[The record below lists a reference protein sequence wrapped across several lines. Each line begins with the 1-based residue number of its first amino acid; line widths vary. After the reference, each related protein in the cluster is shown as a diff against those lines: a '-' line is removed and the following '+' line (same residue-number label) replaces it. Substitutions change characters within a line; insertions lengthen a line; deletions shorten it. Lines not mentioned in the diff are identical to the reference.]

1 MKDYTPYLPGMHL
14 CQTRKRLEKKVNEN
28 GLGAMKEFLK
38 GRIDMTGLERR
49 SANGENSRKRIFDR
63 ANVFILFLVQALT
76 GLTCDHA
83 VRLMQGKSVLKK
95 TSRISSSSS
104 AYCQARCRLELSFLK
119 NACRK
124 LADFLS
130 AKTLETW
137 KGFKVMVVDGTGLDM
152 PDSPENRRAYP
163 PRGEKEKGTTFP
175 MLNLVAVFDLF
186 SGGVMDWSSGNKHW
200 GEQSLWKKL
209 MNKISIFGS
218 IILGDDYYCSY
229 GNIAAIL
236 KKKGHCLFPSEKS
249 RNFEKIKKIGKK
261 DWIVRLKKPASRAPS
276 WTQNQWKKF
285 PDYIE
290 LRMIEIMIESAGFK
304 TRKLRLFTTLTDTE
318 IYPADEIAA
327 LQKRRWDAELRFR
340 DIKTAMGMNH
350 LSCKTPEMIRKEITM
365 FVIAY
370 NLVRAMMLEA
380 AQVAG
385 IKATRISFTS
395 AAALT
400 EEWMR
405 IVLLRKLSISKKE
418 FMRTFFDLL
427 AENTVPLRP
436 GRSEPRVVKRTEQRF
451 PKMKKARK
459 SYPEHRKAA

>member
-1 MKDYTPYLPGMHL
+1 MKNYTPYLPGMHL
-14 CQTRKRLEKKVNEN
+14 CQARKRIEKRINEN

-38 GRIDMTGLERR
+38 GRIDMTELERC
-49 SANGENSRKRIFDR
+49 SESGKNSRKRIFDR
-63 ANVFILFLVQALT
+63 ANVFILFLVQVLT

-83 VRLMQGKSVLKK
+83 VRFMQGRCAAKK
-95 TSRISSSSS
+95 KKRISSSSS

-119 NACRK
+119 NVFKK
-124 LADFLS
+124 LAGFLFS
-130 AKTLETW
+130 KTLENW
-137 KGFKVMVVDGTGLDM
+137 KGFSVQVVDGTGLDM
-152 PDSPENRRAYP
+152 PDSPENRKAYP
-163 PRGEKEKGTTFP
+163 PRGEKVRGTSLP
-175 MLNLVAVFDLF
+175 ILNLVAVFDLF
-186 SGGVMDWSSGNKHW
+186 SGGAMDWESGNKHW

-209 MNKISIFGS
+209 MKRITMPGS

-229 GNIAAIL
+229 GNIATIL
-236 KKKGHCLFPSEKS
+236 KQDGHCIFPSEKK

-261 DWIVRLKKPASRAPS
+261 DWIVRLRKPVSRAKS

-285 PDYIE
+285 PEYIE
-290 LRMIEIMIESAGFK
+290 LRMIEIMIESSGFK
-304 TRKLRLFTTLTDTE
+304 TRKLRLFTTLTDSKLF
-318 IYPADEIAA
+318 PAEDVAA

-350 LSCKTPEMIRKEITM
+350 LSCRTPEMIRKEITM
-365 FVIAY
+365 FMTAY
-370 NLVRAMMLEA
+370 NLVRSMMLEA

-385 IKATRISFTS
+385 IQATRISFKS

-405 IVLLRKLSISKKE
+405 VVLLRKPGMSKRE
-418 FMRTFFDLL
+418 FMGTFFDLL

-451 PKMKKARK
+451 PKMKKPRE

>member
-14 CQTRKRLEKKVNEN
+14 CQTRKRMEKRINEN
-28 GLGAMKEFLK
+28 GLHAMKEFLK
-38 GRIDMTGLERR
+38 GRIDMTELEQC
-49 SANGENSRKRIFDR
+49 SASGANSRKRIFDR

-76 GLTCDHA
+76 GLTCGHT

-95 TSRISSSSS
+95 KSRISSSSS

-119 NACRK
+119 NVFSK

-130 AKTLETW
+130 GKTLETW
-137 KGFKVMVVDGTGLDM
+137 KGFRVMVVDGTGLDM
-152 PDSPENRRAYP
+152 LDSPENRKAYP

-186 SGGVMDWSSGNKHW
+186 SGGVMDWSSGNKHC

-209 MNKISIFGS
+209 VNKISILGS

-236 KKKGHCLFPSEKS
+236 KKKGHCIFPSEKS
-249 RNFEKIKKIGKK
+249 RNFEKIKKMGKK
-261 DWIVRLKKPASRAPS
+261 DWIVRLRKPAARAKT

-285 PDYIE
+285 PEYIE
-290 LRMIEIMIESAGFK
+290 LRMIEIVIESAGFK
-304 TRKLRLFTTLTDTE
+304 TRKLRLFTTLTDTK

-365 FVIAY
+365 FMTAY
-370 NLVRAMMLEA
+370 NLVRTMMLEA

-385 IKATRISFTS
+385 IQASRISFTS

-405 IVLLRKLSISKKE
+405 IVLMRKPGISKNE
-418 FMRTFFDLL
+418 FMRTFFEML
-427 AENTVPLRP
+427 AENIVPMRP

>member
-14 CQTRKRLEKKVNEN
+14 CQARKRMEKKVYEN

-38 GRIDMTGLERR
+38 GRINMSELEKL
-49 SANGENSRKRIFDR
+49 SVSGVNSRKRIFDR

-76 GLTCDHA
+76 GLTCDHT
-83 VRLMQGKSVLKK
+83 VKLMQGRSALKK
-95 TSRISSSSS
+95 KKRISSSSS

-119 NACRK
+119 NVFRK

-130 AKTLETW
+130 GKTLETW
-137 KGFKVMVVDGTGLDM
+137 KGFRVLVVDGTGLDM
-152 PDSPENRRAYP
+152 PDSPENRKAYP

-186 SGGVMDWSSGNKHW
+186 SGGAIDWASGNKHS

-236 KKKGHCLFPSEKS
+236 QKRGHCIFPSEKS
-249 RNFEKIKKIGKK
+249 RNFEKIKKMGKK
-261 DWIVRLKKPASRAPS
+261 DWIVRLRKPAARAKT

-285 PDYIE
+285 PEYIE
-290 LRMIEIMIESAGFK
+290 LRMIEIVMESAGFK
-304 TRKLRLFTTLTDTE
+304 TRKFRLFTTL
-318 IYPADEIAA
+318 ADSKLFTAEEIAS
-327 LQKRRWDAELRFR
+327 LQRRRWDAELRFR

-350 LSCKTPEMIRKEITM
+350 LSCKTPAMIKKEITM
-365 FVIAY
+365 FMTAY
-370 NLVRAMMLEA
+370 NLVRVMMIEA

-385 IKATRISFTS
+385 IQATRISFTS

-405 IVLLRKLSISKKE
+405 IVLLRKPSVSKHE
-418 FMRTFFDLL
+418 FMRTFFEML
-427 AENTVPLRP
+427 AENIVPMRP
-436 GRSEPRVVKRTEQRF
+436 GRSEPRVVKRTGQRF

-459 SYPEHRKAA
+459 NYPEHRKAA